1 MAVIV
6 PMILDALKGHLQT
19 EMIDNV
25 SSSDLSRATE
35 VKIGRFQD
43 DPLRSNVYIAIS
55 PGDPSKSGD
64 WEDGIVTLESMQD
77 VGFNIDP
84 REVGGGETWWRRG
97 VAQIGVFYI
106 NERLD
111 EEDAVLN
118 AYNTLHRLLWALRNA
133 PVGGL
138 TDEYNEKS
146 VKMFVAAHQFSES
159 GGPPD
164 QYIWR
169 GKVWWQV
176 LTEQP

>member
-1 MAVIV
+1 MAGIV
-6 PMILDALKGHLQT
+6 SMILDELKTHLTTKLKT
-19 EMIDNV
+19 EV

-43 DPLRSNVYIAIS
+43 DPLESNVYIAIS
-55 PGDPSKSGD
+55 PGDPSKTGD

-77 VGFNIDP
+77 VGFSIDP

-97 VAQIGVFYI
+97 VAQIGCFYI

-111 EEDAVLN
+111 EEGALLN
-118 AYNTLHRLLWALRNA
+118 AHNTLHRLLYALRNA

-138 TDEYNEKS
+138 IDEYDERS

-169 GKVWWQV
+169 GKIWWQV